1 MGILKLLTIEQVWR
15 ISMDKYKVIA
25 LFGKSGAGKDT
36 IQKWIVSNIPDINGI
51 ISCTTRPKRDYEEEG
66 KDYFFLTNEDFA
78 EKVLDGSMLEAT
90 EFRDWFYG
98 TPISSLSKDKVNVGV
113 FNPAGVSCLLEDNRL
128 EVLPIQIIAPDKTR
142 LIRTLNREDNPDC
155 AEMCRRFFT
164 DRDDFDAIDFDY
176 YIFNNDDGK
185 TFFEFEKVIKEFG
198 QGRLTD

>member
-1 MGILKLLTIEQVWR
+1 
-15 ISMDKYKVIA
+15 MDKYKVIA
-25 LFGKSGAGKDT
+25 LFGKSGSGKDT

-98 TPISSLSKDKVNVGV
+98 TPISSLSKDQINVGV

-128 EVLPIQIIAPDKTR
+128 EVLPIQIITSDKTR
-142 LIRTLNREDNPDC
+142 LIRILNREDNPDC
-155 AEMCRRFFT
+155 AEICRRFFT

-185 TFFEFEKVIKEFG
+185 TFLEFEKVIKEFG
-198 QGRLTD
+198 QGRLTN

>member
-1 MGILKLLTIEQVWR
+1 
-15 ISMDKYKVIA
+15 MDKYKVIA

-98 TPISSLSKDKVNVGV
+98 TPIK
-113 FNPAGVSCLLEDNRL
+113 
-128 EVLPIQIIAPDKTR
+128 
-142 LIRTLNREDNPDC
+142 
-155 AEMCRRFFT
+155 
-164 DRDDFDAIDFDY
+164 
-176 YIFNNDDGK
+176 
-185 TFFEFEKVIKEFG
+185 
-198 QGRLTD
+198 